1 MTKGAMTKGKGQPT
15 GQALGSI
22 FGGLGPG
29 ARRSPVPTVP
39 APVPPGVAALLAV
52 VDRLEGLLDAETDA
66 LKRSLPA
73 DMAEIGN
80 RKRQGLLEMDRA
92 LRAAASAGPAPELR
106 ERLQRFAGAVER
118 NRAALGTQLRAV
130 REIAD
135 IVAQT
140 LREAESDGTYS
151 PAYSSAAGRA

>member
-1 MTKGAMTKGKGQPT
+1 MSK

-22 FGGLGPG
+22 FGTGS
-29 ARRSPVPTVP
+29 RRAAAP
-39 APVPPGVAALLAV
+39 AAPAPGVAGLLAV
-52 VDRLEGLLDAETDA
+52 VDRLEAVLDAETDA

-92 LRAAASAGPAPELR
+92 LRAVPPAPEVR
-106 ERLQRFAGAVER
+106 ERLHRFAAAVER

-151 PAYSSAAGRA
+151 PAAGRA